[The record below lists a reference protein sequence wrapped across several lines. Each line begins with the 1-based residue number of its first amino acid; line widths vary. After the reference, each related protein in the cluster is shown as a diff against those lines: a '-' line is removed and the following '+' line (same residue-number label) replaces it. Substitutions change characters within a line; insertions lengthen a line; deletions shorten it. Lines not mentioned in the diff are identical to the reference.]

1 MTGLALAVMVTPAP
15 LGDGVAA
22 GPCLCLDLGDVEF
35 CSRMFGALLNH
46 APNSFEV
53 RIGYFERLAY
63 GLDASHRCSCAPGY
77 LGVVTGGHHVDDAV
91 SCRLRVHILLLSCP
105 LPCLSTMLF

>member
-22 GPCLCLDLGDVEF
+22 GPCLWIYLGDVEF
-35 CSRMFGALLNH
+35 CSRLFGALLHH
-46 APNSFEV
+46 APNALEV

-63 GLDASHRCSCAPGY
+63 SLDPGHRCSCAPGY
-77 LGVVTGGHHVDDAV
+77 LGVVTGGKQLKDAFPR
-91 SCRLRVHILLLSCP
+91 C
-105 LPCLSTMLF
+105 